1 MQPASGVRPAVVA
14 GGIGLIALVLGFL
27 GYERVEG
34 EEISFTDSVFQSL
47 QLFALEGDVPKT
59 GTPWM
64 LDIARFL
71 APAVVVYAAVVT
83 VLALVRDRAERIR
96 VKHFA
101 RGHLVIFGLG
111 ATGSVVAGA
120 MRAAGPSRARAART
134 RGRRRFVVAVEAHG
148 GSARIADARR
158 NGVRVILG
166 DATQSSSAVAAR
178 VARAE
183 HVVFLTGDDSQNLLA
198 LAAAQSVVPKRGRQ
212 PTFHVAVGD
221 QVLWKELT
229 ELQLASAGTGF
240 TTEFFNLADRAAIA
254 LVAEAS
260 RLGGSSSLDDVL
272 IEGKGPV
279 AGRVVV
285 HLVRRGQLARRRPDI
300 RVVDREGGNLLRR
313 LEATE
318 PWCFQS
324 ATLREV
330 GDGLTAADAP
340 PVAIVCGTEGDAA
353 LLGRGVAAARAWPE
367 TQVLV
372 GVYQDE
378 SQRVLD
384 RTAALH
390 PHVHPVSAKLTA
402 LADQLFERAGVE
414 VIARARHEQYVRRA
428 LERGE
433 TVDANDSLVPW
444 DNLQPS
450 LQASNRRFAQSVGDV
465 VAQLHATIRPLAGP
479 VADGDLVLAD
489 ESLETL
495 ARFEHERWMRDL
507 ERDGWSVTQG
517 NKDPLK
523 KLHPL
528 LVPWEDL
535 SDHEKAKDRDAIR
548 ALPQMLSLVGYE
560 LVIDQGR
567 RSA

>member
-1 MQPASGVRPAVVA
+1 MA
-14 GGIGLIALVLGFL
+14 GGFGLIALVLGFF
-27 GYERVEG
+27 GYEKVDG
-34 EEISFTDSVFQSL
+34 QHLSFSDSVFKSL
-47 QLFALEGDVPKT
+47 QLFALEGGVPNA
-59 GTPWM
+59 GTP
-64 LDIARFL
+64 LTLNIARFL

-83 VLALVRDRAERIR
+83 AMVLVRDRAERIR

-101 RGHLVIFGLG
+101 RGHLVVFGLG

-120 MRAAGPSRARAART
+120 RAAGRSRAGAARA
-134 RGRRRFVVAVEAHG
+134 RGRRRYVVAVEARA
-148 GSARIADARR
+148 GSSRIANARR
-158 NGVRVILG
+158 RGVRVIIG
-166 DATQSSSAVAAR
+166 DATLSSSAVAAR

-183 HVVFLTGDDSQNLLA
+183 HVVFLTGDDSRNLLA
-198 LAAAQSVVPKRGRQ
+198 LAAAQSVVPKTGRQ

-221 QVLWKELT
+221 QVLWKELAQ
-229 ELQLASAGTGF
+229 LQLTTAGTGF

-260 RLGGSSSLDDVL
+260 RLSGSSSLDDVL
-272 IEGKGPV
+272 IEGEGPV
-279 AGRVVV
+279 AGRVVA

-300 RVVDREGGNLLRR
+300 RVVDHEGESLLRR

-318 PWCFQS
+318 PWCFQW
-324 ATLREV
+324 ATIREV
-330 GDGLTAADAP
+330 GDELPAADAP
-340 PVAIVCGTEGDAA
+340 PVAIVCGTGRDAE

-367 TQVLV
+367 TQILV

-384 RTAALH
+384 RTTAFH

-402 LADQLFERAGVE
+402 LADQLFERASLE

-433 TVDANDSLVPW
+433 TVDANDSLVAW

-450 LQASNRRFAQSVGDV
+450 LQASNRRFARSVGEV
-465 VAQLHATIRPLAGP
+465 IAKLHATIRPLAGP
-479 VADGDLVLAD
+479 AADGDLELAE
-489 ESLETL
+489 ESLQSL
-495 ARFEHERWMRDL
+495 ARCEHERWMRDL
-507 ERDGWSVTQG
+507 KRDGWSVTQG
-517 NKDPLK
+517 SKDPLK

-535 SDHEKAKDRDAIR
+535 PDHEKAKDRDAIR

-560 LVIDQGR
+560 LVVDEDR